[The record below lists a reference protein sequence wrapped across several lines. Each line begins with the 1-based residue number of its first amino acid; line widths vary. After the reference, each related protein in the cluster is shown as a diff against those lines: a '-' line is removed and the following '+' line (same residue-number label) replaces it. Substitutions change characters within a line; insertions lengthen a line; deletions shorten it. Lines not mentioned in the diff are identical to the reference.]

1 MSQKLRIFALTSLML
16 VGLSVGHSRSDAAY
30 SDESK
35 SRNPRNQCAESRSGR
50 SMLNVVGLTSDQRL
64 ICFNERTPNRATNI
78 GSVSGLSGGD
88 TLLVGIDYRVQ
99 DGMLYGVG
107 NEGGIYQLNVMDAKA
122 MLVNRLSV
130 PLSGTAFGVDF
141 NPVADRLR
149 IVSNTGQNLRHNI
162 NKDGVT
168 VADTALNYTVGVPAM
183 GIVGAAYTNND
194 LDPTTNTT
202 LYNLDSTLDQIVVQS
217 PPNNGSLVA
226 TGKLTVDASAVVG
239 FDMHSTLRNGV
250 TVDLQSLAA
259 IKMADGMTN
268 LYSVNVLTGKAT
280 SRGMFSRQNAVIDIA
295 IPLNQL

>member
-1 MSQKLRIFALTSLML
+1 ML
-16 VGLSVGHSRSDAAY
+16 FRS
-30 SDESK
+30 
-35 SRNPRNQCAESRSGR
+35 
-50 SMLNVVGLTSDQRL
+50 
-64 ICFNERTPNRATNI
+64 ICFNERNPNRATNI
-78 GSVSGLSGGD
+78 GSVSGLAGGD
-88 TLLVGIDYRVQ
+88 TSLVGIDYRVQ

-107 NEGGIYQLNVMDAKA
+107 NMGGVYQLNVMDAKA

-183 GIVGAAYTNND
+183 GVVGAAYTNND

-226 TGKLTVDASAVVG
+226 TGKLTVDAMAVVG
-239 FDMHSTLRNGV
+239 FDMHSTLREGV
-250 TVDLQSLAA
+250 TVDLQRDR
-259 IKMADGMTN
+259 K
-268 LYSVNVLTGKAT
+268 SVV
-280 SRGMFSRQNAVIDIA
+280 
-295 IPLNQL
+295 